1 MNFFRTKTPTENN
14 DNAQSEKEKRGL
26 FGFRKSNKIKK
37 VKKIPELIARILEM
51 PPDSI
56 VMYDREK
63 HGKTEPVPLPLPGP
77 VTLPRPDSNE
87 TGQGLEQGLD
97 QGSEQGLDQGSEQ
110 GLDQGSEQGLDT
122 GRGKET
128 EPNVFEFD
136 QSIVHDDQEIIRNVV
151 DNLQTIL
158 QQPELGLFGNDE
170 IDGKADSVILI
181 EKIVDEDSE
190 KQNPPKELFMEP
202 FIQVIE

>member
-110 GLDQGSEQGLDT
+110 GLDT

>member
-1 MNFFRTKTPTENN
+1 MNFFRTKTPTPENN

-87 TGQGLEQGLD
+87 TGQGLEQGL
-97 QGSEQGLDQGSEQ
+97 EQGL
-110 GLDQGSEQGLDT
+110 
-122 GRGKET
+122 
-128 EPNVFEFD
+128 
-136 QSIVHDDQEIIRNVV
+136 
-151 DNLQTIL
+151 
-158 QQPELGLFGNDE
+158 
-170 IDGKADSVILI
+170 
-181 EKIVDEDSE
+181 
-190 KQNPPKELFMEP
+190 
-202 FIQVIE
+202 

>member
-1 MNFFRTKTPTENN
+1 MNFFRTKTPTPENN

-87 TGQGLEQGLD
+87 TGQGLDQGLD
-97 QGSEQGLDQGSEQ
+97 QGSEQR
-110 GLDQGSEQGLDT
+110 LDT

-128 EPNVFEFD
+128 EPNAFEFD
-136 QSIVHDDQEIIRNVV
+136 QSIVHDDQEIIRNVI

>member
-97 QGSEQGLDQGSEQ
+97 QGSEQGLD
-110 GLDQGSEQGLDT
+110 T